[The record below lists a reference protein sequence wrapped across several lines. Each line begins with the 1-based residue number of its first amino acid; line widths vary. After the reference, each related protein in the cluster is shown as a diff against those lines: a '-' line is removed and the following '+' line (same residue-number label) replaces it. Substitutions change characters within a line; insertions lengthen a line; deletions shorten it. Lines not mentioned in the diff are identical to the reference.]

1 MNREAKTE
9 ELTQETKTGELY
21 TISKLIQDSISV
33 VRRDF
38 RVLLKIALLSVIV
51 SLIYHSFFYGGLT
64 GGHLPDSFLYIFLA
78 FLHVVI
84 ILFFAAAG
92 IFAINSLSENQPITL
107 SGSLRAAFEKYPFYF
122 WVTIL
127 AGLAILGG
135 LILLIVPGII
145 FGVWFTF
152 SGYAVILEDRE
163 GLSALRRSKQLVK
176 GNGWYVFVVF
186 FILYIIYYVLAGTT
200 AGILWVILHLIIKT
214 PLNFKFFIILFDV
227 PAGIVVIP
235 FTASCLLLFKNLREV
250 KGDAV
255 ISVPYQFTAK
265 K

>member
-1 MNREAKTE
+1 ME

-21 TISKLIQDSISV
+21 TIGKLIQDSISV
-33 VRRDF
+33 VKRDF
-38 RVLLKIALLSVIV
+38 RVLLEIALLSIIF
-51 SLIYHSFFYGGLT
+51 SLIFDSFFYGGLAAA
-64 GGHLPDSFLYIFLA
+64 HRSDSFLSVFLS
-78 FLHVVI
+78 FLNVVI
-84 ILFFAAAG
+84 ALFFAAAG
-92 IFAINSLSENQPITL
+92 ISAINNLSENRPITL
-107 SGSLRAAFEKYPFYF
+107 SGSLRAAFEKYPFYL
-122 WVTIL
+122 WVSIL
-127 AGLAILGG
+127 TWLAVIGG

-152 SGYAVILEDRE
+152 SGYTVMLEDRK

-186 FILYIIYYVLAGTT
+186 LILYISYFALVGTS
-200 AGILWVILHLIIKT
+200 AGILWSILHLITKT

-235 FTASCLLLFKNLREV
+235 FTAACILLFKNLREV

-255 ISVPYQFTAK
+255 ISVPYRFTAK